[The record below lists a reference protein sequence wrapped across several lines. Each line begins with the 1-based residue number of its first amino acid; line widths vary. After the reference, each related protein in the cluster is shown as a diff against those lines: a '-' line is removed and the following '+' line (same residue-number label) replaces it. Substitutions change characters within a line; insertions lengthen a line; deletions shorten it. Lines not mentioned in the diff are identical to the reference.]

1 MENENQKNSSE
12 NKQDA
17 TTAKS
22 EEITKNKKSFFKF
35 AAIFVLVLATIIFF
49 GFYGTRASNSAITG
63 NVIANNGD
71 VQIVKMHVENG
82 RYVIEPSSFK
92 QGVPVRIEA
101 DISRMPGCSK
111 SVVISAFNV
120 KKNLNANDNIIE
132 FTPDKAGTFN
142 IVCSMN
148 MYKGTFTV
156 LQADGAQSNYVE
168 KTSTAGATCGAGG
181 GGCGCGG

>member
-1 MENENQKNSSE
+1 
-12 NKQDA
+12 
-17 TTAKS
+17 
-22 EEITKNKKSFFKF
+22 
-35 AAIFVLVLATIIFF
+35 
-49 GFYGTRASNSAITG
+49 
-63 NVIANNGD
+63 
-71 VQIVKMHVENG
+71 
-82 RYVIEPSSFK
+82 
-92 QGVPVRIEA
+92 
-101 DISRMPGCSK
+101 MPGCSK